1 MPTLPHTHS
10 PQPFTFQQTL
20 DVYDFCTD
28 RLQERLKANRQAND
42 LKNNPLKPSSATE
55 NSGSAA
61 AIDSATDSAQP
72 MEVEETAIISGSGP
86 VDTGI
91 DSETMDA
98 MLADVEDEE
107 EREALRA
114 ALLMSVNDPPPPTTS
129 TTGTTRAPPTAGTAA
144 AATRGVPVG
153 GGGLPEDF
161 LGLYELHSMV
171 THKGRS
177 ADSGHYIGWV
187 RDLLMC
193 VILCILLCT
202 YDNVLL
208 THHLLYYFMYY
219 LCSYTIQYT
228 RYNSYITL
236 YYTKLYTYTSYTTIH
251 TYIYLYTTGAS
262 KARQSLLVEVR

>member
-1 MPTLPHTHS
+1 
-10 PQPFTFQQTL
+10 
-20 DVYDFCTD
+20 
-28 RLQERLKANRQAND
+28 
-42 LKNNPLKPSSATE
+42 
-55 NSGSAA
+55 
-61 AIDSATDSAQP
+61 

-114 ALLMSVNDPPPPTTS
+114 ALLMSVNDPPPAPTAST
-129 TTGTTRAPPTAGTAA
+129 TTGTTRVPPTTGTTG
-144 AATRGVPVG
+144 ATGTTSGVPVGG

-187 RDLLMC
+187 R
-193 VILCILLCT
+193 
-202 YDNVLL
+202 
-208 THHLLYYFMYY
+208 
-219 LCSYTIQYT
+219 
-228 RYNSYITL
+228 
-236 YYTKLYTYTSYTTIH
+236 
-251 TYIYLYTTGAS
+251 
-262 KARQSLLVEVR
+262 EV

>member
-55 NSGSAA
+55 YSGSAA
-61 AIDSATDSAQP
+61 ADDSATTDFAQP

-114 ALLMSVNDPPPPTTS
+114 ALLMSVNDPPPTTTTTTS
-129 TTGTTRAPPTAGTAA
+129 TTTTGTTRAPPTGTASTGAAGTSGA
-144 AATRGVPVG
+144 PVG
-153 GGGLPEDF
+153 GGGGLPDDF

-187 RDLLMC
+187 SEL
-193 VILCILLCT
+193 
-202 YDNVLL
+202 
-208 THHLLYYFMYY
+208 
-219 LCSYTIQYT
+219 
-228 RYNSYITL
+228 
-236 YYTKLYTYTSYTTIH
+236 
-251 TYIYLYTTGAS
+251 
-262 KARQSLLVEVR
+262 

>member
-1 MPTLPHTHS
+1 MYTYVIYYLSILP
-10 PQPFTFQQTL
+10 PFTPYPLSTSQQTL

-55 NSGSAA
+55 NSGSAT
-61 AIDSATDSAQP
+61 AIDSANDSAQP

-114 ALLMSVNDPPPPTTS
+114 ALLMSVNDPPPAPTAST
-129 TTGTTRAPPTAGTAA
+129 TTGTTRVPPTTGTTG
-144 AATRGVPVG
+144 ATGTTSGVPVGG

-187 RDLLMC
+187 R
-193 VILCILLCT
+193 
-202 YDNVLL
+202 
-208 THHLLYYFMYY
+208 
-219 LCSYTIQYT
+219 
-228 RYNSYITL
+228 
-236 YYTKLYTYTSYTTIH
+236 
-251 TYIYLYTTGAS
+251 
-262 KARQSLLVEVR
+262 EV

>member
-1 MPTLPHTHS
+1 MCIYVILTSPLTLPS
-10 PQPFTFQQTL
+10 ILQQTL

-55 NSGSAA
+55 NSDSAT

-72 MEVEETAIISGSGP
+72 MEVDETAIISGSGP

-114 ALLMSVNDPPPPTTS
+114 ALLMSVNDPPPATTAPSTTS
-129 TTGTTRAPPTAGTAA
+129 TTRVPPTATTGATGTTSGA
-144 AATRGVPVG
+144 PV
-153 GGGLPEDF
+153 GGLPEDF

-187 RDLLMC
+187 REVLMC
-193 VILCILLCT
+193 VLF
-202 YDNVLL
+202 V
-208 THHLLYYFMYY
+208 
-219 LCSYTIQYT
+219 
-228 RYNSYITL
+228 
-236 YYTKLYTYTSYTTIH
+236 
-251 TYIYLYTTGAS
+251 
-262 KARQSLLVEVR
+262 